1 MGRESRGF
9 ATLGVTLLILVIL
22 AGVTLFAGKVLLME
36 KRISANEQQYALAFA
51 YAESGLE
58 AAARKY
64 LTDPAGIC
72 GTSATM
78 TPPGTSASVA
88 VAWTCS
94 AGGEP
99 VTISATY
106 TASDG
111 GSGATV
117 SEVYAR
123 SALFNSG
130 EPAPLTL
137 ASASKFNGT
146 LDIGAAPNGG
156 GTGVPLSIWAGV
168 TDDFTG
174 AATTCPVE
182 EFGRAGGACSTS
194 DFVYSEK
201 ARGSAKGD
209 YVQGGQDIVVDDAGF
224 PEDMFEFAF
233 GISASDWEQIYQR
246 GATKID
252 DCTSLTNADTGIFV
266 FEGTGMTQCRVNAI
280 GSPDAPVI
288 LIAVNA
294 DMDLKTGPTYGVM
307 FSFDSTPDDGV
318 VDASLTLNAT
328 ALVYGAVMSNGDEVP
343 NMNGNAA
350 VSWHP
355 DVFSAIEEDVDGE
368 FRPLVRVAGSWKDF

>member
-1 MGRESRGF
+1 MRRDSRGF

-36 KRISANEQQYALAFA
+36 KRISANEQQYAMAFA

-64 LTDPAGIC
+64 LADPGGTCA
-72 GTSATM
+72 TSATL
-78 TPPGTSASVA
+78 TPPGTSVG
-88 VAWTCS
+88 VQVDWTCT

-99 VTISATY
+99 VTIQARY
-106 TASDG
+106 TASGG
-111 GSGATV
+111 GSSATV
-117 SEVYAR
+117 SEVFAR

-156 GTGVPLSIWAGV
+156 GTGVPLSIWAGN

-182 EFGRAGGACSTS
+182 EFARGGGACSTS

-201 ARGSAKGD
+201 AKGAAKGD
-209 YVQGGQDIVVDDAGF
+209 YVQGGQDIVIDDPGF

-233 GISASDWEQIYQR
+233 GIASEDWKQIYQR
-246 GATKID
+246 GVTKID
-252 DCTSLTNADTGIFV
+252 DCASLTNTDSGIFV
-266 FEGTGMTQCRVNAI
+266 FEGSGMTNCPVGI
-280 GSPDAPVI
+280 VGSPTAPVI
-288 LIAVNA
+288 LIAVDA
-294 DMDLKTGPTYGVM
+294 SMELKTGPSYGVL
-307 FSFDSTPDDGV
+307 FSFDSTPDNGT
-318 VDASLTLNAT
+318 VDASIKLSAS
-328 ALVYGAVMSNGDEVP
+328 ALVYGAVMSNSDEVP

-350 VSWHP
+350 VAWHP
-355 DVFSAIEEDVDGE
+355 DVFSAIEEDPSGE